1 LRDKVEVVELREV
14 VARMLTQALVMA
26 QVEELVATAAV

>member
-14 VARMLTQALVMA
+14 VVRMLTQALVMA
-26 QVEELVATAAV
+26 QVEELVVTAAV